1 MAGGSGTR
9 LSPLTQIVNKHLLPI
24 YDKPLIYFPISTL
37 MLAGIRKILIISN
50 SETIFVLE
58 KLLGSGVDLGINFE
72 YALQNEPK
80 GIAEGL
86 IIGKDFINGNK
97 VCLILGDNLFHGPG
111 LGRKFKQY
119 SNVIGAQLFAYQVSD
134 PQNYGVAD
142 FDLKGNL
149 ISIEE
154 KPSKPKS
161 NYAVTGLYFYD
172 EQAVELASALTP
184 SPRGEL
190 EITDLNKSY
199 LRLGQIK
206 IEVLS
211 RGSAWLDTG
220 TFQGLHNAGAYV
232 KIVQERQNLMIADL
246 KQIAQTQGWI

>member
-58 KLLGSGVDLGINFE
+58 KLLGSGVDLGINLE

>member
-1 MAGGSGTR
+1 
-9 LSPLTQIVNKHLLPI
+9 
-24 YDKPLIYFPISTL
+24 

-86 IIGKDFINGNK
+86 IIGKDFVNGNK

>member
-1 MAGGSGTR
+1 MAGGLGTR

-50 SETIFVLE
+50 SETLFVLE
-58 KLLGSGVDLGINFE
+58 KLLGSGVDLGIDFE

-111 LGRKFKQY
+111 LGRKFKEY
-119 SNVIGAQLFAYQVSD
+119 SNLIGAQLFAYQVSD

-199 LRLGQIK
+199 LRLGQLK